1 MFNRMIT
8 LILVLLLF
16 VYPTFISAQDALGSK
31 ANYDMPDKGICAHRG
46 ASETHP
52 ENTLAAFEEAIRL
65 GAQMIEFDVQLTKD
79 KVLVIMHDET
89 VNRTTNGWG
98 RVGNLTLKEIKHLDA
113 GKWKSEEF
121 EGEKVPTLKEVL
133 HIMPKDIWLNIH
145 LKGDELLGYA
155 TAEVVIAA
163 NRIHQAIIAC
173 EKGAANGVRQVSPK
187 IMICNVERMSSRTE
201 YIDQPI
207 EKGFAFIQLKN
218 NRDDINMYTDIKR
231 LKDNRVYINY
241 YHSEEVAR
249 VKELLDLGVNFIL
262 TDRLSRM
269 LKAFNELN

>member
-1 MFNRMIT
+1 MI
-8 LILVLLLF
+8 
-16 VYPTFISAQDALGSK
+16 A
-31 ANYDMPDKGICAHRG
+31 M
-46 ASETHP
+46 
-52 ENTLAAFEEAIRL
+52 
-65 GAQMIEFDVQLTKD
+65 
-79 KVLVIMHDET
+79 VIMHDET

-187 IMICNVERMSSRTE
+187 IMICNMERMSSRTE
-201 YIDQPI
+201 YIDQTI
-207 EKGFAFIQLKN
+207 EKGFAFIQLKLCKYCMRN
-218 NRDDINMYTDIKR
+218 SYLFYGNCANT
-231 LKDNRVYINY
+231 V
-241 YHSEEVAR
+241 
-249 VKELLDLGVNFIL
+249 
-262 TDRLSRM
+262 
-269 LKAFNELN
+269 

>member
-1 MFNRMIT
+1 MIT

-187 IMICNVERMSSRTE
+187 IMICNMERMSSRTE
-201 YIDQPI
+201 YIDQTI

-241 YHSEEVAR
+241 YHSEEVAK